1 MDVCSTRSP
10 AFRAP
15 GRKQQVIQTQYEPQV
30 HTTQRLPPARPVD
43 VLPCKSTFA
52 ATAQFNSPLGVLFL
66 AQHPARV
73 DSSTNSIVVA
83 ASSPLTARAPVSQ
96 AGSSQTNEAL
106 GESEPVRI
114 EFGAYRTLCPERPS
128 PAPQQT
134 ASQFRQSLR
143 AQPLSSS
150 SAEPIRRPF
159 TGKMAPKPLPPFC
172 QVSKTGNGPRAE
184 RAKHSKSHLP

>member
-15 GRKQQVIQTQYEPQV
+15 GRKQQVIQTQYKPQV
-30 HTTQRLPPARPVD
+30 YTTQRPPPARPVD

-66 AQHPARV
+66 AQYPARV

-83 ASSPLTARAPVSQ
+83 AASPLTTRAPVSQ
-96 AGSSQTNEAL
+96 AESSQPNEAS
-106 GESEPVRI
+106 GESEPVQI
-114 EFGAYRTLCPERPS
+114 EFRAYRTLCPKRPS
-128 PAPQQT
+128 PAPRQT
-134 ASQFRQSLR
+134 ASHYRQSLR

-150 SAEPIRRPF
+150 SEPIRRPF
-159 TGKMAPKPLPPFC
+159 TGKMALKPLPPFC

-184 RAKHSKSHLP
+184 RAKHSKYHLP

>member
-15 GRKQQVIQTQYEPQV
+15 GRKQQVIQTQYKPQV
-30 HTTQRLPPARPVD
+30 YTTQRPPPARPVD
-43 VLPCKSTFA
+43 VLPCTSTFA

-73 DSSTNSIVVA
+73 DSSKNSIVVA
-83 ASSPLTARAPVSQ
+83 ASSPLTTRAPVSQ
-96 AGSSQTNEAL
+96 AGSSQPNEAS
-106 GESEPVRI
+106 GESEPVQI
-114 EFGAYRTLCPERPS
+114 EFRAYPPR
-128 PAPQQT
+128 QT

-150 SAEPIRRPF
+150 SEPIRRPF
-159 TGKMAPKPLPPFC
+159 TGKMALKPLPPFC

-184 RAKHSKSHLP
+184 RAKHSKYHLP

>member
-15 GRKQQVIQTQYEPQV
+15 GRKQQVILTQYKPQV
-30 HTTQRLPPARPVD
+30 YTTQRPPPARPVD

-52 ATAQFNSPLGVLFL
+52 ATAQFSSPLGVLFS
-66 AQHPARV
+66 RV

-83 ASSPLTARAPVSQ
+83 ASSPLTTRAPVSQ
-96 AGSSQTNEAL
+96 AGSSQTNKAL

-114 EFGAYRTLCPERPS
+114 EFRAYRTLCPERPS

-150 SAEPIRRPF
+150 SELI
-159 TGKMAPKPLPPFC
+159 
-172 QVSKTGNGPRAE
+172 
-184 RAKHSKSHLP
+184 